1 MSDQPYHFKVGV
13 FSCVAV
19 SDADDTASIE
29 DMYSGVSKNEL
40 ASAVSALGYTMDTVP
55 MSSTVLVIQAGDHW
69 VLVDAGLPQGD
80 GEYQG
85 HLLRDLQAEN
95 IAPQDIQSV
104 IITHGHGDHVGGLVN
119 DAGELNYPNA
129 RYFMWKSDWDHWMS
143 DAALAAVDEKR
154 AAARRAL
161 YLPIRDRLTLVE
173 AEMDV
178 VPGVR
183 LVSLAGHTP
192 GHCGVLVESNGERL
206 LNLADVVHTPMQVQH
221 PEWQC
226 MYDTDPAQAAAA
238 RRTWFAR
245 AAQDHLLTM
254 VFHLPFPSLG
264 HIVPDGTTWK
274 WQPI

>member
-1 MSDQPYHFKVGV
+1 MSNRPYHFNVGS

-19 SDADDTASIE
+19 CDAHDMESIG
-29 DMYSGVSKNEL
+29 DMYPEVPKDEL
-40 ASAVSALGYTMDTVP
+40 ASAAGALGYIVDAVP
-55 MSSTVLVIQAGDHW
+55 MSSTALAIRAGDQW

-95 IAPQDIQSV
+95 IAPQDIRSV
-104 IITHGHGDHVGGLVN
+104 IITHGHGDHVGGLIN
-119 DAGELNYPNA
+119 AAGEFNYPNA
-129 RYFMWKSDWDHWMS
+129 RYFMWKSEWDQWMS
-143 DAALAAVDEKR
+143 DAALAAVDEQR

-161 YLPIRDRLTLVE
+161 YLPLRDKLTFVE
-173 AEMDV
+173 AEKDV

-183 LVSLAGHTP
+183 LVPLAGHTR

-206 LNLADVVHTPMQVQH
+206 LNLADIVHTPMQVQH
-221 PEWQC
+221 PEWHC
-226 MYDTDPAQAAAA
+226 MFDTDPEQAVAA

-245 AAQDHLLTM
+245 AAQDNLLTM

-264 HIVPDGTTWK
+264 HIVPEGAA
-274 WQPI
+274 WQWQAI

>member
-1 MSDQPYHFKVGV
+1 MSNQPYHFRVGT
-13 FSCVAV
+13 FSCIAV
-19 SDADDTASIE
+19 CDADNMESIE
-29 DMYSGVSKNEL
+29 GMYSNVSKDEL
-40 ASAVSALGYTMDTVP
+40 ASAASALGYTMDAVP
-55 MSSTVLVIQAGDHW
+55 MSSTALAIRAGDHW

-80 GEYQG
+80 DEEHG
-85 HLLRDLQAEN
+85 HLLRDSQAEH
-95 IAPQDIQSV
+95 IAHQDIRFV

-119 DAGELNYPNA
+119 DAGKLTYPNA

-161 YLPIRDRLTLVE
+161 FLPIRDQLTLVE
-173 AEMDV
+173 TEMDV
-178 VPGVR
+178 VPGIR

-206 LNLADVVHTPMQVQH
+206 LNIADMVHTPMQIQH

-226 MYDTDPAQAAAA
+226 MYDTDPDQAVTV

-245 AAQDHLLTM
+245 AAQDNLLTM
-254 VFHLPFPSLG
+254 AFHLPFPSLG
-264 HIVPDGTTWK
+264 HIVQDGATWK
-274 WQPI
+274 WQAI